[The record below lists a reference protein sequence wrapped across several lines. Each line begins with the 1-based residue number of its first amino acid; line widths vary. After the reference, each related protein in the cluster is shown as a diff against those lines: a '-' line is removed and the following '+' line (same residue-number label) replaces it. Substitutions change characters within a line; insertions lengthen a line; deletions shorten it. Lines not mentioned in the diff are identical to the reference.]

1 VGDVVVDPVEQ
12 VTDAV
17 VGVGRGLEQ
26 EVHPVSRDTRS
37 SPTLGPA
44 KALAVRLL
52 VERVAVGLKPLG
64 QVLQRDG
71 HRVRAGGDS
80 ASRDLGESGGR

>member
-1 VGDVVVDPVEQ
+1 VVD
-12 VTDAV
+12 
-17 VGVGRGLEQ
+17 VGRGLEQ
-26 EVHPVSRDTRS
+26 EVHSVSRDARS
-37 SPTLGPA
+37 GPTLGPT

-71 HRVRAGGDS
+71 HRVRVGGDR
-80 ASRDLGESGGR
+80 APWDLGESGDR